1 VTGCLIPAPRSSLDG
16 MDANATKVVKG
27 GPEDL
32 IATAWFGL
40 GFKPAESLI
49 LAGLEGPR
57 DRIGVILRAD
67 LPAPDASRSRLRNLV
82 RGWIDP
88 ITRSRAHGVVAIL
101 ASDQALHSP
110 PPAIVSVLRREV
122 RAQRLRLLDVIGLTP
137 TGYRSLNCR
146 DHRCCPAEGRP
157 IDEVMASQSAATH
170 VLKGDALAETPEELL
185 RDVRPDPELDP
196 QPGPLAARLRDHPAA
211 AARLPPGQRRE
222 WWRHWVEAFANA
234 QAGWPEVGALVPGL
248 SGALH
253 DPFLRDAVQLDLLG
267 APEPQLQ
274 AMLDECYDVGSDSI
288 ASGAVTHQRD
298 RARKPP
304 DAGDPDQPP
313 QAHQPDL
320 GDLLARYPDEGR
332 LLRGEAVLAGA
343 ARIAAPGDR
352 APSLAVLALASWY
365 AGRPGRARLLAEQA
379 RIDDPAVSL
388 IALVEALLIRR
399 VPPPWA
405 QIGSEG

>member
-1 VTGCLIPAPRSSLDG
+1 
-16 MDANATKVVKG
+16 MDANATKVFKG
-27 GPEDL
+27 GTEDL

-57 DRIGVILRAD
+57 HRVSVILRAD
-67 LPAPDASRSRLRNLV
+67 LPGPEASRSRLRNLI

-88 ITRSRAHGVVAIL
+88 ITRSRAHGLVAIL
-101 ASDQALHSP
+101 ASERALSIP

-122 RAQRLRLLDVIGLTP
+122 RTQRVRLLDVIGVTP

-146 DHRCCPAEGRP
+146 DPRCCPEQGRP
-157 IDEVMASQSAATH
+157 IDEVMASRSAATH
-170 VLKGDALAETPEELL
+170 VLRGDALAETADELL
-185 RDVRPDPELDP
+185 RDVRPEPGLDP
-196 QPGPLAARLRDHPAA
+196 RPGPLATQLRDHPATSA
-211 AARLPPGQRRE
+211 CLPPSQRQE
-222 WWRHWVEAFANA
+222 WWRHWVEAFASA
-234 QAGWPEVGALVPGL
+234 RAGRPEVGTPVPGL

-274 AMLDECYDVGSDSI
+274 AMLDERYDVGSDSI
-288 ASGAVTHQRD
+288 APGAVAYERGPTRE
-298 RARKPP
+298 PP
-304 DAGDPDQPP
+304 DADQPDQPD
-313 QAHQPDL
+313 QPEL
-320 GDLLARYPDEGR
+320 RDLLARYPDEGR
-332 LLRGEAVLAGA
+332 LSRGEAVLAGA
-343 ARIAAPGDR
+343 VRIAAPGDR
-352 APSLAVLALASWY
+352 APSLAVLALVSWY

-379 RIDDPAVSL
+379 RIDDPTVSL